1 MTFVPILYSC
11 PHQLSLLSTARD
23 QAELLGS
30 LPLSSR
36 PASREHGYINTRLS
50 QLIQSLP
57 VHHTVYHH
65 KPIMS
70 GLLPSIISQLRSPN
84 SRKPPTPRT
93 VTHPSSPSTPQAA
106 NSPETPKTTT
116 LTNIV
121 TLVTGLKRKFA
132 SAPSSPNPEPT
143 TPNPPSKRPKLTP
156 SPPSTTR
163 PKPTMPT
170 PTSPPK
176 SLPIPIPSRPKR
188 AAAMNPPSTPAPT
201 PSKRPKRAATMNP
214 PSTPTPT
221 PTTRPKR
228 APRKKK
234 CAPPPSSSPSPSPSP
249 WQTTPAALSLFHSAF
264 PQGSA
269 LRIPNDGT
277 HSSLS
282 LQCGLLALLHALQH
296 QHAIPTTFSTLHT
309 IAQTG
314 HAAQMLR
321 EAGELDGE
329 SFYRLDHVHGVLREF
344 GEQSGLGPLVLG
356 TVMEGGGPVVLDMDG
371 LEPGRG
377 GRVVWIW
384 YGGEHY
390 EGLAGSEDCEA
401 EIWLREDEIGK
412 VVYEVT
418 AEGKVVTFRAREE
431 EEGMVF
437 YEV

>member
-1 MTFVPILYSC
+1 MS
-11 PHQLSLLSTARD
+11 SRTAR
-23 QAELLGS
+23 
-30 LPLSSR
+30 
-36 PASREHGYINTRLS
+36 REYGYINTRLS
-50 QLIQSLP
+50 QFILSLP
-57 VHHTVYHH
+57 AHHFSIDALYHH

-70 GLLPSIISQLRSPN
+70 GWPPSIVSKLRSPN

-116 LTNIV
+116 LANTVTIV
-121 TLVTGLKRKFA
+121 TGIKRKFD
-132 SAPSSPNPEPT
+132 SAPSSPNTQPQPT

-163 PKPTMPT
+163 PKPTMPP
-170 PTSPPK
+170 PTSPPR
-176 SLPIPIPSRPKR
+176 SLPIPIPSTRPKR
-188 AAAMNPPSTPAPT
+188 PAAMNPPYKIS
-201 PSKRPKRAATMNP
+201 
-214 PSTPTPT
+214 TPT

-228 APRKKK
+228 APRKK
-234 CAPPPSSSPSPSPSP
+234 CAPSP
-249 WQTTPAALSLFHSAF
+249 WQTTPAALSLFHAAF
-264 PQGSA
+264 PSGSA

-277 HSSLS
+277 HNSLS

-296 QHAIPTTFSTLHT
+296 QHAITTTFSALHA

-329 SFYRLDHVHGVLREF
+329 SFYRLDHVHDVLREF
-344 GEQSGLGPLVLG
+344 GERGGHGPLVLG

-377 GRVVWIW
+377 GKVVWIW

-401 EIWLREDEIGK
+401 EVWLREDEIGK
-412 VVYEVT
+412 VIREVT
-418 AEGKVVTFRAREE
+418 AEGKVVTFRATEDE
-431 EEGMVF
+431 QGMVF

>member
-1 MTFVPILYSC
+1 MECFCPCSTDTPTPVMTFVPTLGSC
-11 PHQLSLLSTARD
+11 PHQLSPLSTALD
-23 QAELLGS
+23 QGELLGS
-30 LPLSSR
+30 LPLSPR
-36 PASREHGYINTRLS
+36 PARREWGYINNRLS
-50 QLIQSLP
+50 QFIPSLP
-57 VHHTVYHH
+57 VHHTLYHQ

-70 GLLPSIISQLRSPN
+70 GLPPSIISQLRSPN

-106 NSPETPKTTT
+106 NSSETPKTTT
-116 LTNIV
+116 LANIV

-132 SAPSSPNPEPT
+132 SAPSSPNPEP
-143 TPNPPSKRPKLTP
+143 
-156 SPPSTTR
+156 
-163 PKPTMPT
+163 
-170 PTSPPK
+170 
-176 SLPIPIPSRPKR
+176 
-188 AAAMNPPSTPAPT
+188 
-201 PSKRPKRAATMNP
+201 
-214 PSTPTPT
+214 PTPT

-234 CAPPPSSSPSPSPSP
+234 CAPPPSSPPSPSP
-249 WQTTPAALSLFHSAF
+249 WQTTPAALSLFHSTF
-264 PQGSA
+264 PSGSA

-296 QHAIPTTFSTLHT
+296 QHAITTTFSTLHT

-344 GEQSGLGPLVLG
+344 GEQSGYGPLVLG

-377 GRVVWIW
+377 GKVVWIW